1 MKTQMLSAGNPE
13 TPAIAAD
20 LIKRGELVAIPTE
33 TVYGLGANGLDEAAV
48 AKIFEA
54 KGRPQ
59 DNPLILHIWDASQ
72 MELFCHDIPR
82 AAYDLAERFWPGPLT
97 IVLPAR
103 DNVPRRPTGGLST
116 VALR

>member
-48 AKIFEA
+48 AKIFDSFSS
-54 KGRPQ
+54 RR
-59 DNPLILHIWDASQ
+59 SQ
-72 MELFCHDIPR
+72 GALPR
-82 AAYDLAERFWPGPLT
+82 QCDKFQFER
-97 IVLPAR
+97 
-103 DNVPRRPTGGLST
+103 
-116 VALR
+116 